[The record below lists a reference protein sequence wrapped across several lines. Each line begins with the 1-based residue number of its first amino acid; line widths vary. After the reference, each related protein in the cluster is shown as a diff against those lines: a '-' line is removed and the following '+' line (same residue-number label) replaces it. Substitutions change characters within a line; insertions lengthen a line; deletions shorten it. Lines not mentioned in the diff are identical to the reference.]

1 MIGQLFYTFFKI
13 GAFTFGSGY
22 AMIPLIER
30 EIVTRRQW
38 FTKQEFWDQFTIA
51 QSAPGPFSL
60 NTAVFVGYRMR
71 GTAGAVAAVA
81 GLVLPPFIIMF
92 IIAACLADY
101 RNLDRVEAAFKG
113 IRPCVVALIAMP
125 FVQWIV
131 KLRKPLKIGLVLLLT
146 AVLYFT
152 GCSPVWFILA
162 AILFGAAYEYHRKP

>member
-71 GTAGAVAAVA
+71 GTAGAVASVA

-125 FVQWIV
+125 FVQWIA
-131 KLRKPLKIGLVLLLT
+131 KLRKPLKIGFVLLLT
-146 AVLYFT
+146 AILYFT

-162 AILFGAAYEYHRKP
+162 AILFGAAHEYHRKP